1 MGDTQTEPL
10 IVLGIEIELATGPE
24 VNVYEDI
31 RFARLTKVVP
41 WMKAISATVG
51 RMKSGL
57 ALQDFNSVEMDGPI
71 LLFGLLLFLFFDG
84 HWSFAIVAGTLQQ
97 VILRA
102 GSESELNR
110 NG

>member
-24 VNVYEDI
+24 VIVYEDI
-31 RFARLTKVVP
+31 RFARLTKVVS

-57 ALQDFNSVEMDGPI
+57 ALQDFNSDGKTPVPI
-71 LLFGLLLFLFFDG
+71 EKKEEQQPEQQNWGIHFDRR
-84 HWSFAIVAGTLQQ
+84 WNSAASYPARWQ
-97 VILRA
+97 
-102 GSESELNR
+102 
-110 NG
+110 